1 MVQRDV
7 YVRKPS
13 LNKLE
18 CGQNTANDLQELVTS
33 CRVFRP
39 IWYLD
44 ESIDN
49 FISSMMKALPEDE
62 LGKIEDDDDKLNLVQ
77 GMCI

>member
-18 CGQNTANDLQELVTS
+18 CGQIQPMTYKNLLH
-33 CRVFRP
+33 RVEYFG
-39 IWYLD
+39 L
-44 ESIDN
+44 SGA
-49 FISSMMKALPEDE
+49 SMKALPEDE
-62 LGKIEDDDDKLNLVQ
+62 LGKIDDDATNTHSLNLVQ
-77 GMCI
+77 GMRV